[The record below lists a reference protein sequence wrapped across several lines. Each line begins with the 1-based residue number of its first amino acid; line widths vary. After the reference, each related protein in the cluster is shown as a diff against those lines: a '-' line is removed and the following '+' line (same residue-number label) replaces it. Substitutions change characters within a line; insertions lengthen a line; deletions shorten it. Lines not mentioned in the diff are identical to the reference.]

1 MPEAERDLNL
11 VGKAWLALGI
21 GPQRD
26 APSLN
31 RLESPLAEARLALVS
46 TGGFVPPG
54 GEPFN
59 TGKRGDPTF
68 REIAAD
74 VDLAELEIYHSHY
87 DHEIARKDINVLF
100 PIPLSRELVDEGMVG
115 ELADTHY
122 SFMGYVPAARK
133 LETVYGPQL
142 AGMLE
147 QREVDAVLLTPA

>member
-1 MPEAERDLNL
+1 MPDAERHLDL
-11 VGKAWLALGI
+11 VGRAWLALGI

-26 APSLN
+26 PPSLS
-31 RLESPLAEARLALVS
+31 RLEQPLAQARLALVT

-74 VDLAELEIYHSHY
+74 VAPAELEIYHPHY
-87 DHEIARKDINVLF
+87 DHDIASKDINVLF
-100 PIPLSRELVDEGMVG
+100 PIPLGRELVAAGVVG
-115 ELADTHY
+115 ALAETHY
-122 SFMGYVPAARK
+122 SFMGYVPVTRK
-133 LETVYGPQL
+133 LDTVYGPRV